1 MLARA
6 VYYHYKRLRV
16 NIPEQE
22 KQEQSPAV
30 SGNYEQRVK
39 SMKSPKGMFN
49 FFAIIQCSKKNKKA
63 FWLTPSSVKI
73 CLCFFSQSQDL
84 LF

>member
-49 FFAIIQCSKKNKKA
+49 FFCHNSVLKKE
-63 FWLTPSSVKI
+63 
-73 CLCFFSQSQDL
+73 
-84 LF
+84 